1 MANMVVNMRLFQLYI
16 ILIVFFSCNNE
27 KNIFLNTSPDVAYVG
42 MNQCA
47 ACHTQQYESF
57 LKTGMGNS
65 FSSAL
70 KTNSS
75 STFNQLLYDENLFFH
90 YHPHWI
96 GDSLFVNEYQVVD
109 NDTIHDLT
117 YKIDYIIGSGHHTN
131 SHLFQNNK
139 GYLYQAPFTYY
150 TQDSIL
156 DFPPGFENNKNS
168 RFSRKMGLECV
179 ACHNAYPDFVIGS
192 ENKYNSMP
200 LGIDC
205 ERCHGPGE
213 LHVNQIKAGNIIDTV
228 HDIDYTIVN
237 PGKLSMQLQN
247 DICARCHLQGN
258 AVLQENKSF
267 FDFRPGMYLKEI
279 MDVYLPRYSNSEN
292 QFIMA
297 SHVDRM
303 QLSQCYIQSNEE
315 LSCVSCHNPHVSVKE
330 VPDNFFNSRCFQCHS
345 DESCAESPVETS
357 SLNNDC
363 VQCHMSTS
371 TTLDI
376 PHVKITDH
384 KIKVHQENIDLV
396 GEAAFLGLECVNN
409 TQPTTESVIQ
419 AYLQQYERF
428 EAYDYYLDSAFTYLS
443 DVNIHTHKGF
453 YIYIY
458 YLFLKEDYGSIM
470 EKVQSIG
477 LDVLFS
483 NYLTKKDYSNQDA
496 WTSYRIGEAFAKK
509 NKAYDAL
516 QFYQKS
522 IELAPYNLEFR
533 NKYGTCLF
541 TNNKIDFAID
551 EFQFIISEDS
561 GFVSAYTNLGYVY
574 FSLGEYEKA
583 FSYYNYALELNP
595 YHEKTLLNKT
605 SLYLLEEDVENALIC
620 INKILTL
627 NPSQAEAQYL
637 LNQINENTN

>member
-1 MANMVVNMRLFQLYI
+1 MRLFQLYI
-16 ILIVFFSCNNE
+16 ICFLFFSCYNE
-27 KNIFLNTSPDVAYVG
+27 RNSFLNTDPDVKYVG
-42 MNQCA
+42 INQCA
-47 ACHTQQYESF
+47 ACHTEKYESF
-57 LKTGMGNS
+57 LKTGMGKS
-65 FSSAL
+65 FSPAL
-70 KTNSS
+70 KVNSS
-75 STFNQLLYDENLFFH
+75 SNFNQSLYDSNLFLH

-96 GDSLFVNEYQVVD
+96 GDSLFVNEYQFLD

-131 SHLFQNNK
+131 SHLFENEN

-179 ACHNAYPDFVIGS
+179 ACHNAYPDFVMGS

-213 LHVNQIKAGNIIDTV
+213 LHVNQIKAGNIIDTAHKV
-228 HDIDYTIVN
+228 DYTIVN
-237 PGKLSMQLQN
+237 PSKLSIQLQN
-247 DICARCHLQGN
+247 DLCARCHLQGN
-258 AVLQENKSF
+258 AVLQEKKSF

-292 QFIMA
+292 EFIMA

-303 QLSQCYIQSNEE
+303 QLSECYIQSNQE
-315 LSCVSCHNPHVSVKE
+315 LSCVTCHNPHVSVKE
-330 VPDNFFNSRCFQCHS
+330 VSNNFFNSRCFQCHS
-345 DESCAESPVETS
+345 DNSCKESET
-357 SLNNDC
+357 NHFHNDC
-363 VQCHMSTS
+363 VQCHMSNS

-384 KIKVHQENIDLV
+384 KIKIPEEKIDSS
-396 GEAAFLGLECVNN
+396 GEVVFLGLECVNN
-409 TQPTTESVIQ
+409 TTPSVESITQ

-428 EAYDYYLDSAFTYLS
+428 ESYDYYLDSASVYLNEIDINS
-443 DVNIHTHKGF
+443 KKGF
-453 YIYIY
+453 YIHVY
-458 YLFLKEDYGSIM
+458 YLFLTENYNKIL
-470 EKVQSIG
+470 EKVNFIG
-477 LDVLFS
+477 LDLLFN
-483 NYLTKKDYSNQDA
+483 NYLTEKDYSNQDA
-496 WTSYRIGEAFAKK
+496 WTSYRIGEAYMKE
-509 NKAYDAL
+509 NQSNDAL

-533 NKYGTCLF
+533 NKYGVCLF
-541 TNNKIDFAID
+541 ENDKIDFAID

-561 GFVSAYTNLGYVY
+561 GFVSAYTNLGYAY
-574 FSLGEYEKA
+574 SFLGEYDKA
-583 FSYYNYALELNP
+583 FSYYNYALQLNP
-595 YHEKTLLNKT
+595 YHEKTLLNKI
-605 SLYLLEEDVENALIC
+605 SLHLLEEDVENALFC

-627 NPSQAEAQYL
+627 NPLQEEANYL
-637 LNQINENTN
+637 LNQINDYKN

>member
-1 MANMVVNMRLFQLYI
+1 MRLFQLYI
-16 ILIVFFSCNNE
+16 IVIMFFSCNNKE
-27 KNIFLNTSPDVAYVG
+27 KVFLNIDSSVGYVG

-57 LKTGMGNS
+57 LKTGMGKS
-65 FSSAL
+65 FSLAL
-70 KTNSS
+70 KGNSS
-75 STFNQLLYDENLFFH
+75 SHFNKSLYDSTLFFH

-96 GDSLFVNEYQVVD
+96 NDSLFVNEYQFLD
-109 NDTIHDLT
+109 NDTIHDLQ

-131 SHLFQNNK
+131 SHLLENDN

-192 ENKYNSMP
+192 ENKYNSIP

-213 LHVNQIKAGNIIDTV
+213 LHVNQIKAGNIIDTANNV
-228 HDIDYTIVN
+228 DYTIVN
-237 PGKLSMQLQN
+237 PSKLSIQLQN
-247 DICARCHLQGN
+247 DLCARCHLQGN

-279 MDVYLPRYSNSEN
+279 MDVYLPRYSNSDNE
-292 QFIMA
+292 FIMA

-303 QLSQCYIQSNEE
+303 QLSECYIQSNQE
-315 LSCVSCHNPHVSVKE
+315 LSCVTCHNPHVSVKE
-330 VPDNFFNSRCFQCHS
+330 VSNNFFNSRCFQCHS
-345 DESCAESPVETS
+345 DNSCTESET
-357 SLNNDC
+357 NHFHNDC
-363 VQCHMSTS
+363 VKCHMSTS

-384 KIKVHQENIDLV
+384 KIKIPTEKIDSS
-396 GEAAFLGLECVNN
+396 GEVVFLGLECVNN
-409 TQPTTESVIQ
+409 TTPSIESVIQ

-428 EAYDYYLDSAFTYLS
+428 ESYDYYLDSASVYLNEIDFRS
-443 DVNIHTHKGF
+443 KKGF
-453 YIYIY
+453 YIHIY
-458 YLFLKEDYGSIM
+458 YLFLSENYNEILD
-470 EKVQSIG
+470 KVKLIG
-477 LDVLFS
+477 VDVLFD
-483 NYLTKKDYSNQDA
+483 NYLTEKDYSNQDA
-496 WTSYRIGEAFAKK
+496 WTSYRIGESFMKQ
-509 NKAYDAL
+509 NQSYDAL

-533 NKYGTCLF
+533 NKYGVCLF
-541 TNNKIDFAID
+541 ENDKIDFAID

-561 GFVSAYTNLGYVY
+561 GFVSAYTNLGYAY
-574 FSLGEYEKA
+574 SSLGEYEKA
-583 FSYYNYALELNP
+583 FSYYNYALQLNP
-595 YHEKTLLNKT
+595 YHEKTLLNKI
-605 SLYLLEEDVENALIC
+605 SLHLLEEDIENALFY

-627 NPSQAEAQYL
+627 NPLQEEANYL
-637 LNQINENTN
+637 LNQINDYKN